1 MNRSPV
7 QKKFLALHLMNSM
20 QENKEKSSHI
30 LAASS
35 NLLGICF
42 ILLTSLKV
50 LDISK
55 KTIIDEISLIAIV
68 LFMGSCVFSFL
79 SIRSNTK
86 RCDQYEK
93 IADFIFL
100 GGLLLLFVTTLLFTF
115 DIIS

>member
-30 LAASS
+30 LSASS

-50 LDISK
+50 LDVSK
-55 KTIIDEISLIAIV
+55 KTIIDEITLVAII
-68 LFMGSCVFSFL
+68 LFMASCMFSFL
-79 SIRSNTK
+79 SLRSTTA
-86 RCDQYEK
+86 RSDRYER

-100 GGLLLLFVTTLLFTF
+100 AGLFLLFTTTLLFSF
-115 DIIS
+115 